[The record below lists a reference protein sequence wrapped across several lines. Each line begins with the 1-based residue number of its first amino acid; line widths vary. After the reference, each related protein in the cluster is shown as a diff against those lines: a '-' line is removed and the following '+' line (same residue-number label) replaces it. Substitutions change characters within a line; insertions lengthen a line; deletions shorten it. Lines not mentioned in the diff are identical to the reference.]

1 MTNNIQAT
9 KQELIIL
16 KFYKLPETKT
26 TEQKQKKRSTKSKCQ
41 KGLGDMFN
49 MIQILQCKEN
59 KNEHPAGKF

>member
-26 TEQKQKKRSTKSKCQ
+26 TEQKQKKDQLKANVKRVLVTCST
-41 KGLGDMFN
+41 
-49 MIQILQCKEN
+49 
-59 KNEHPAGKF
+59 